1 MAEVFKEVMPINP
14 SIEKQRVIEIA
25 QGISQ
30 AAGAVQQ
37 AKDGGDPTA
46 LIGIGAIVLIVFAFL
61 ALAIH
66 SMINVMED

>member
-1 MAEVFKEVMPINP
+1 MAEVFKEVMPINS

-30 AAGAVQQ
+30 AVDTVPQ
-37 AKDGGDPTA
+37 AKDGGDLTA
-46 LIGIGAIVLIVFAFL
+46 LIGIAAIVLVVFAFL

-66 SMINVMED
+66 SMINMMED